1 MNTPLVLALGAL
13 ACSGVSDFIYKRAAM
28 AGVPAHQ
35 LTMVQGWCYGLIVL
49 AYGLVTQTLRL
60 DLASLWGAVAG
71 FFAYTG
77 YYNFARCVQ
86 RGAVGTFSAIFR
98 LSFVITV
105 VLAVV
110 VLGERTSPLRLA
122 GLALALGAVW
132 LLLARAGESAR
143 AEPSTV
149 VRVVV
154 ATTCLGIASF
164 IYKVGMLAGATPA
177 GLLVVQ
183 ACMVVAIGTVNTL
196 RIEHRI
202 RPTPG
207 AWRYGMRTAALLSS
221 AFTMLMEGLARGEA
235 SLVVP
240 VNQMGFVV
248 TAMLG
253 VVWLKEPVDRRS
265 LAGFASA
272 LGALACLATG

>member
-1 MNTPLVLALGAL
+1 
-13 ACSGVSDFIYKRAAM
+13 M
-28 AGVPAHQ
+28 AG
-35 LTMVQGWCYGLIVL
+35 L
-49 AYGLVTQTLRL
+49 
-60 DLASLWGAVAG
+60 
-71 FFAYTG
+71 FAYTG

-105 VLAVV
+105 ALAVI
-110 VLGERTSPLRLA
+110 VLGERTSSLRLA
-122 GLALALGAVW
+122 GLALALVAVW
-132 LLLARAGESAR
+132 LLLARAGEAAR
-143 AEPSTV
+143 AEPATI
-149 VRVVV
+149 VRVII
-154 ATTCLGIASF
+154 ATVCLGIASF

-183 ACMVVAIGTVNTL
+183 AGMVVGIGTANTL
-196 RIEHRI
+196 RLEGRI
-202 RPTPG
+202 RPAPG
-207 AWRYGMRTAALLSS
+207 AWHYGLRTAALLAT
-221 AFTMLMEGLARGEA
+221 AFTLLMEALSRGEA